1 MHKMTQ
7 ENLRNAFAGESQAH
21 MKYMIFSDVAQ
32 KEGKPNIAR
41 MFTAIAYAERVHANN
56 HLKVLSGVGDTAG
69 NLETALGGET
79 FEIDEMYPVYNNDAK
94 IQGEKEA
101 EKSTYYAL
109 EAEKIHA
116 AMYTA
121 AKGTAAQG
129 KDIQLG
135 DVQIC
140 SVCGYTAEGDAP
152 DTCPVC
158 GAKKQAFRKF

>member
-1 MHKMTQ
+1 
-7 ENLRNAFAGESQAH
+7 
-21 MKYMIFSDVAQ
+21 
-32 KEGKPNIAR
+32 
-41 MFTAIAYAERVHANN
+41 VHANN

-116 AMYTA
+116 AMYAA

-129 KDIQLG
+129 KESEIKHHWLTAFSGGGGYRWCFTQ
-135 DVQIC
+135 
-140 SVCGYTAEGDAP
+140 SEVCGSGQRHGYLIWGELVRH
-152 DTCPVC
+152 CPV
-158 GAKKQAFRKF
+158 QFRTTE